1 MSPSSGGDSIPAP
14 CVRKAQDVPIADGP
28 IVEEPASEDHPAHE
42 ASGDVMKDVGRYLER
57 MRPTISAIP
66 EGAGDTP
73 DTPSDRHAGPET
85 SGGDKTGEAFSD
97 ATRNMSR
104 QQATENAAQSMQN
117 DAMLHRA
124 QMMSAQIKRDQELSN
139 LIKQLATDVQSDAQ
153 ANLKQSL
160 QKLGETARA

>member
-1 MSPSSGGDSIPAP
+1 MPAP

-85 SGGDKTGEAFSD
+85 RGGDKTDEAFSD
-97 ATRNMSR
+97 AMRSMLR

-117 DAMLHRA
+117 GATLHRA
-124 QMMSAQIKRDQELSN
+124 RMMSAQMKHDQALSN
-139 LIKQLATDVQSDAQ
+139 HIQQLATDIQSDAQ

-160 QKLGETARA
+160 QKLSETARA